1 MPESRDFLLLAT
13 LGRTDIQVVL
23 PFDGQPYRLSLAPGC
38 TRAFHEA
45 CFQKQF
51 PWELAPVGPPTL
63 AIPEHRTIDLD
74 YDTPTYTLWRP
85 SGPQGPAVQHD
96 CRSGL
101 TLCAPLLSG
110 TVVGIQALQRENRLK
125 NPLHVLLFN
134 TRRVPPDP
142 KEPSFAAAIV
152 APGLAKA
159 LQLPEDRVSECV
171 FLEQGDVY
179 EQDLWGE
186 RHLAYHAAR
195 RIDAAI
201 RELRMRYAEPPPLA
215 VIADVGGIPE
225 TKSVLAESA
234 RYRFADV
241 LFLRGTEQMPHGAVA
256 TPRRLISPAE
266 SLQTRRQVRTLLGA
280 GAFEA
285 AARLANTFV
294 TEEQRRTEP
303 WRAWLAAVAAS
314 FRGENPHDHLQISP
328 KCVSQTRKQLGM
340 VLDAGPPLLAAF
352 RVEAALQAGTWA
364 DALRATFTFY
374 DASLLALLNQYLSV
388 RTDHPCVDFQKHLLR
403 TDCVSENVRRAL
415 GHQGQTRRRV
425 YLTPEVVRKLRS
437 KLPEEPRKTLKAL
450 EESLRPVRLS
460 RNVATHGWLSGTQC
474 ETVREQLENVGL
486 WNTSQSPHFL
496 GAQCVLAFFRLLG
509 IEPPDSLY
517 RQLIEAIVA
526 DMEAYSFTPE

>member
-1 MPESRDFLLLAT
+1 MPESRDFVLLAT

-23 PFDGQPYRLSLAPGC
+23 PLQGQPHRLSLAPGS

-51 PWELAPVGPPTL
+51 PWELAAIGPPTL

-74 YDTPTYTLWRP
+74 YDAQTYTLWRL
-85 SGPQGPAVQHD
+85 SGPQGPVVQHD
-96 CRSGL
+96 CRLGVK
-101 TLCAPLLSG
+101 LCAPILSG
-110 TVVGIQALQRENRLK
+110 TVVAIQTLQQQGALRK
-125 NPLHVLLFN
+125 ALHVLLFN
-134 TRRVPPDP
+134 TRRVPPEP

-152 APGLAKA
+152 TPGLAKA
-159 LQLPEDRVSECV
+159 LQLAEDRVSECV

-195 RIDAAI
+195 RIDAAL

-241 LFLRGTEQMPHGAVA
+241 LFFRGTEQMPHGAVA

-266 SLQTRRQVRTLLGA
+266 SLQTRRQVRTLLGV

-285 AARLANTFV
+285 AARLANSFV

-328 KCVSQTRKQLGM
+328 KCVSETRKQLGM

-403 TDCVSENVRRAL
+403 TDCVSESVRRAL
-415 GHQGQTRRRV
+415 GHQSQTRRWV
-425 YLTPEVVRKLRS
+425 YLTPEVVQGLGS

-450 EESLRPVRLS
+450 KESLSPVRLF
-460 RNVATHGWLSGTQC
+460 RNVATHGWLNGKQLRI
-474 ETVREQLENVGL
+474 VRDKLEHVGL

-496 GAQCVLAFFRLLG
+496 GAQSVLAFFRLLG
-509 IEPPDSLY
+509 IERPDGLY

-526 DMEAYSFTPE
+526 DMDAYSFTLE